1 MGDKMINKFRLKISY
16 NENKITLDVNEDIT
30 FKELSKIINEKLL
43 LSFMVYCNKKIR
55 FCQ

>member
-1 MGDKMINKFRLKISY
+1 MINKFRLKISY

-43 LSFMVYCNKKIR
+43 FNKCKYYEFLHNENVIDK
-55 FCQ
+55 